1 MESAMPEA
9 TERARDTENTSQ
21 TRATVEKKAL
31 QPAGLLPKNTQQL
44 VILGVA
50 VVMVLIMWLT
60 GNSKRATTAT
70 AGAPSPRVQAPDPAT
85 VQDFKQSIQKD
96 QAATRQPISQAEL
109 GRLQAMGLAD
119 RIPPGTVLPP
129 DGTPPP
135 SPLVAGA
142 TAENQPPPPPDPVKE
157 DKKKREYLSLFA
169 PNVAFTYRRAQEADQ
184 LVGPPGRASSVSSSP
199 ATHEPLT
206 PNSEELE
213 QSVPQLRGQLST
225 ANRASGQANG
235 GLQPSTQE
243 PAVERKAA
251 NGVVHNPES
260 SQPGAFNSSSGK
272 RYVLFEGTLLETLL
286 INRLNGTF
294 SGPVDCL
301 VTNDI
306 YSHDGQ
312 HVLIPA
318 GTKVLGEAKKVE
330 AFGQQRLAVVFH
342 RLIMPDGF
350 SVSLDQFKGLNQ
362 IGETSLRDKVNNHYL
377 QIFGA
382 SLAIGVLGGIAQ
394 AGTGNVYTNSTFDQA
409 RTGFGS
415 SLANSSMQILDK
427 FLNVLPTVTIREG
440 NRVKVYL
447 AGDLLLPDY
456 SQHSVQPDI

>member
-1 MESAMPEA
+1 MPE
-9 TERARDTENTSQ
+9 TSERTRDMDNTSQ

-31 QPAGLLPKNTQQL
+31 KPAGLLPKNTQQF

-70 AGAPSPRVQAPDPAT
+70 ASAPTQRVQAPDPAT

-96 QAATRQPISQAEL
+96 QAATRQPISQADLE
-109 GRLQAMGLAD
+109 RLQAMGLAD

-135 SPLVAGA
+135 SLLGAG
-142 TAENQPPPPPDPVKE
+142 TMAENQPAPPPDPVTE
-157 DKKKREYLSLFA
+157 DKKKRQYLSLFA
-169 PNVAFTYRRAQEADQ
+169 PNVAFTYRRGSEAEQ
-184 LVGPPGRASSVSSSP
+184 LIGSQGKALAVSPPT

-206 PNSEELE
+206 PNTEELE
-213 QSVPQLRGQLST
+213 QQAQQLRGQFSSP
-225 ANRASGQANG
+225 NRPPAQNDRDLQANA
-235 GLQPSTQE
+235 QE
-243 PAVERKAA
+243 TLPEQKAA
-251 NGVVHNPES
+251 NGVVHSPDG
-260 SQPGAFNSSSGK
+260 SQPGAFNSSLGK
-272 RYVLFEGTLLETLL
+272 RYVLFEGIVLETLL
-286 INRLNGTF
+286 VNRLNGTF
-294 SGPVDCL
+294 SGPVNCL

-330 AFGQQRLAVVFH
+330 AFGQQRLAVFFH

-350 SVSLDQFKGLNQ
+350 SVTLDQFKGLNQ

-409 RTGFGS
+409 RAGFGS

-456 SQHSVQPDI
+456 AQHTMQPDI

>member
-1 MESAMPEA
+1 MPET
-9 TERARDTENTSQ
+9 TEHAGDKESTSQ
-21 TRATVEKKAL
+21 TRATVETKAL
-31 QPAGLLPKNTQQL
+31 KPTGLLPKNTQQL

-60 GNSKRATTAT
+60 GNGKRATSAT
-70 AGAPSPRVQAPDPAT
+70 ASTPTPRVQAPDPAT

-96 QAATRQPISQAEL
+96 QAATRQPISQADL

-135 SPLVAGA
+135 SPLAAGA
-142 TAENQPPPPPDPVKE
+142 TAENEPPPPPDPVKE

-169 PNVAFTYRRAQEADQ
+169 PNVAFTYRRGQEADQ
-184 LVGPPGRASSVSSSP
+184 LVGPQDRALTGPSP
-199 ATHEPLT
+199 AATHEALT
-206 PNSEELE
+206 PNTEELE
-213 QSVPQLRGQLST
+213 QQVQQLRGQLPT
-225 ANRASGQANG
+225 ANRVSAQANRE
-235 GLQPSTQE
+235 LQANAQEAALDQKAPSGTI
-243 PAVERKAA
+243 
-251 NGVVHNPES
+251 HNPDGS
-260 SQPGAFNSSSGK
+260 HPGAFNSSSGK
-272 RYVLFEGTLLETLL
+272 RYVLFEGTVLETLL

-294 SGPVDCL
+294 SGPVNCL

-330 AFGQQRLAVVFH
+330 AFGQQRLAIFFH

-350 SVSLDQFKGLNQ
+350 SITLDQFKGLNQ

-394 AGTGNVYTNSTFDQA
+394 AGTGNAYTNSTFDQA
-409 RTGFGS
+409 RAGFGS

-456 SQHSVQPDI
+456 SQHTMQPDI